1 MVDINTYAIS
11 LNINHETGEET
22 TSQMRWK
29 GKEEVY
35 ITPQTMGSGT
45 HHPSTMKPD
54 KLPPN
59 FSKPDKSPPE
69 VVWDGG
75 FATVTVVLNFSF
87 LFRLKL

>member
-35 ITPQTMGSGT
+35 ITP
-45 HHPSTMKPD
+45 
-54 KLPPN
+54 PN
-59 FSKPDKSPPE
+59 YGEWNTSP
-69 VVWDGG
+69 
-75 FATVTVVLNFSF
+75 LNYET
-87 LFRLKL
+87 R

>member
-1 MVDINTYAIS
+1 
-11 LNINHETGEET
+11 
-22 TSQMRWK
+22 
-29 GKEEVY
+29 
-35 ITPQTMGSGT
+35 
-45 HHPSTMKPD
+45 MKPD

-87 LFRLKL
+87 LFYFG